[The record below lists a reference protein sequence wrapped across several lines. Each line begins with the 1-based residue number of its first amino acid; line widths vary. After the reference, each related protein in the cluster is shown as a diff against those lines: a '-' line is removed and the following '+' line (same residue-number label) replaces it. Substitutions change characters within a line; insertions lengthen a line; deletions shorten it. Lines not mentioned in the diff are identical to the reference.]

1 MSIPE
6 EYTRRIIGC
15 AIEVHRILGPG
26 LLEEIYERALEEEL
40 KAHGFSVCHQLEI
53 PIIYKGKV
61 LGHGLRL
68 DLLVDNLV
76 IIELKSVCEVLPVHY
91 KQLLTYLR
99 LTKIKL
105 GFIINFNEEWLKDG
119 IHRVINERD

>member
-15 AIEVHRILGPG
+15 AIEVHRVLGPG

-40 KAHGFSVCHQLEI
+40 KANGFSVCHQLEI
-53 PIIYKGKV
+53 PIIYKGKA

>member
-1 MSIPE
+1 MLIPE

-15 AIEVHRILGPG
+15 AIEVHRVLGPG

-40 KAHGFSVCHQLEI
+40 KANGFSVCHQLEI
-53 PIIYKGKV
+53 PIIYKGKA

-68 DLLVDNLV
+68 DLLVYNLV
-76 IIELKSVCEVLPVHY
+76 IIELKSVYEVLPVHY